1 MRKSYKRRSIVKL
14 CAGADI
20 IIGDYWE
27 NPEGRKMD
35 RDKIYVLRTKKED
48 FFSHYEKVGEMLIHV
63 ARLNIILTDVDTF
76 TEADF
81 DKYKSVLAELAFQLK
96 DFCNEETIPQFNLLT
111 DRMLLDSMN
120 NCNAGW
126 ENISLLRMGNFMF
139 VLLSICQVMAI
150 PLVIWKMGLIS
161 GILSCIV

>member
-1 MRKSYKRRSIVKL
+1 M
-14 CAGADI
+14 
-20 IIGDYWE
+20 
-27 NPEGRKMD
+27 
-35 RDKIYVLRTKKED
+35 
-48 FFSHYEKVGEMLIHV
+48 IHV